1 MARYRMRALMAASS
15 IGLLIGASAGAAY
28 LGGRLARDASN
39 AREAAHLMQVADAN
53 GGEVSSVLASDG
65 ARFNPSAMA
74 IANRFAA
81 YGRSAN
87 GQNSLANQ
95 TLAALRTTTDIRS
108 QHATVLRASFST
120 SDLKGPLNA
129 DTLISDHPVRAAAA
143 MVFKAHSQNDADCL
157 TQAVYY
163 EARGEGVDGMR
174 AVAQVILN
182 RVRHPA
188 FPKTICNVVYQG
200 AMHGTSCQFSFVCN
214 GAMGN
219 RVEPGAW
226 RRARDVAG
234 AALEGYVMKSVGTAT
249 HFHTLTVDPMWSG
262 TMIRVATVGGHA
274 FYQFRGRGARINGLD
289 SVSPSADMPMIQAAA
304 DVLPADG
311 GDTAAAPVK
320 ATAPAAPA
328 APVATPIAA
337 NMGNAQL
344 INALQRV
351 DTTNRADTAPKPVQL
366 AARITGK
373 PAEAVVNAL
382 TQSQPA
388 APQASTTGAAPAK
401 GAAQ

>member
-1 MARYRMRALMAASS
+1 
-15 IGLLIGASAGAAY
+15 
-28 LGGRLARDASN
+28 
-39 AREAAHLMQVADAN
+39 MQVADAN

-74 IANRFAA
+74 IASRFAA
-81 YGRSAN
+81 YGHAAN
-87 GQNSLANQ
+87 GQNPLANQ

-108 QHATVLRASFST
+108 QHATVLRASFAAA
-120 SDLKGPLNA
+120 DLKGPLGA

-143 MVFKAHSQNDADCL
+143 MVFKAHSQTDADCL

-200 AMHGTSCQFSFVCN
+200 ALRGTSCQFSFVCN

-219 RVEPGAW
+219 RVEPSAW

-249 HFHTLTVDPMWSG
+249 HFHTLTVDPMWSA
-262 TMIRVATVGGHA
+262 TMVRVATVGGHA
-274 FYQFRGRGARINGLD
+274 FYQFRGRGAHINGLD

-304 DVLPADG
+304 DILPADG
-311 GDTAAAPVK
+311 GDTMAPVK
-320 ATAPAAPA
+320 AAAPA
-328 APVATPIAA
+328 ASATPVATPIAA
-337 NMGNAQL
+337 NTGNAQL

-351 DTTNRADTAPKPVQL
+351 DIATRVDAAPKPVQL
-366 AARITGK
+366 TARITGK

-388 APQASTTGAAPAK
+388 APAASTAGTAPAR

>member
-39 AREAAHLMQVADAN
+39 AKEAARLMQVADTN
-53 GGEVSSVLASDG
+53 GGEVSSVLASEG

-74 IANRFAA
+74 IASRFAA

-87 GQNSLANQ
+87 GQNSLASQ

-108 QHATVLRASFST
+108 QHATVLRANFTT
-120 SDLKGPLNA
+120 SDLKGPLGS

-200 AMHGTSCQFSFVCN
+200 ALHGTSCQFSFVCN
-214 GAMGN
+214 GAMGA
-219 RVEPGAW
+219 RVEPTAW

-249 HFHTLTVDPMWSG
+249 HFHTLSVDPMWSA
-262 TMIRVATVGGHA
+262 TMVRVATVGGHA

-289 SVSPSADMPMIQAAA
+289 SVSPSGDMPMIQAAA

-311 GDTAAAPVK
+311 GDTAPAQA
-320 ATAPAAPA
+320 APAAPA
-328 APVATPIAA
+328 TPVATPIAA
-337 NMGNAQL
+337 NTGTANAQL
-344 INALQRV
+344 ISALQRV
-351 DTTNRADTAPKPVQL
+351 DTTNRVDTAPKTVQL
-366 AARITGK
+366 TARITGK

-382 TQSQPA
+382 TQPQPA
-388 APQASTTGAAPAK
+388 AQAPATAAGTPAK

>member
-1 MARYRMRALMAASS
+1 M
-15 IGLLIGASAGAAY
+15 
-28 LGGRLARDASN
+28 
-39 AREAAHLMQVADAN
+39 
-53 GGEVSSVLASDG
+53 
-65 ARFNPSAMA
+65 
-74 IANRFAA
+74 
-81 YGRSAN
+81 
-87 GQNSLANQ
+87 
-95 TLAALRTTTDIRS
+95 RTTTDIRS
-108 QHATVLRASFST
+108 QHATVLRANYT
-120 SDLKGPLNA
+120 TEGLKGPLNA

-143 MVFKAHSQNDADCL
+143 MIFKAHSQNDADCL

-200 AMHGTSCQFSFVCN
+200 ALHGTSCQFSFVCN

-219 RVEPGAW
+219 RVESSAW
-226 RRARDVAG
+226 RRARDIAG

-249 HFHTLTVDPMWSG
+249 HFHTLSVDPMWSA
-262 TMIRVATVGGHA
+262 TMVRVATVGGHA
-274 FYQFRGRGARINGLD
+274 FYQFRGRSAHINGLD

-311 GDTAAAPVK
+311 GDTIVPV
-320 ATAPAAPA
+320 AAPAAPA
-328 APVATPIAA
+328 TPVASTAA
-337 NMGNAQL
+337 NVQL
-344 INALQRV
+344 ISALQRV
-351 DTTNRADTAPKPVQL
+351 DTTNRFEQAPKPVQL

-382 TQSQPA
+382 TQMPSSPA
-388 APQASTTGAAPAK
+388 TTPVAVTAPAR
-401 GAAQ
+401 GVAQ

>member
-28 LGGRLARDASN
+28 LGGRLAHDASN

-65 ARFNPSAMA
+65 ARFNPSAMS
-74 IANRFAA
+74 IASRFAT
-81 YGRSAN
+81 YGHTAN
-87 GQNSLANQ
+87 GQNPLATQ
-95 TLAALRTTTDIRS
+95 TLAALRTTNDVRS
-108 QHATVLRASFST
+108 QHDTVVRTSFT
-120 SDLKGPLNA
+120 LKGPLNA

-200 AMHGTSCQFSFVCN
+200 ALHGTSCQFSFICN

-219 RVEPGAW
+219 RVEPSAW

-234 AALEGYVMKSVGTAT
+234 AALEGYVMRSVGTAT
-249 HFHTLTVDPMWSG
+249 HFHTLRVDPMWSA
-262 TMIRVATVGGHA
+262 TMVRVATVGGHA
-274 FYQFRGRGARINGLD
+274 FYQFRGRGAHINGTD

-311 GDTAAAPVK
+311 GDVAAPVQ
-320 ATAPAAPA
+320 APA
-328 APVATPIAA
+328 APVATPVATTA
-337 NMGNAQL
+337 GNAQL

-351 DTTNRADTAPKPVQL
+351 DTSSHLDQAQKPVQL

-382 TQSQPA
+382 TQQQPA
-388 APQASTTGAAPAK
+388 AVVASTAPAK
-401 GAAQ
+401 GMAQ

>member
-28 LGGRLARDASN
+28 LGGRLAKNASN
-39 AREAAHLMQVADAN
+39 AKEAARLMQVADAN
-53 GGEVSSVLASDG
+53 GGEVSSVLASEG

-74 IANRFAA
+74 IANRFAT
-81 YGRSAN
+81 YGRTAN
-87 GQNSLANQ
+87 GQNPLANQ

-108 QHATVLRASFST
+108 QHATVLRASFT
-120 SDLKGPLNA
+120 TQALKGPLNA
-129 DTLISDHPVRAAAA
+129 DSLISDHPVRAAAA
-143 MVFKAHSQNDADCL
+143 MVFKAHSQNDSDCL

-214 GAMGN
+214 GAMAS
-219 RVEPGAW
+219 RVESSAW
-226 RRARDVAG
+226 RRARDVAS

-249 HFHTLTVDPMWSG
+249 HFHTLRVDPMWSG

-289 SVSPSADMPMIQAAA
+289 GVSPSAEVPMIQAAA
-304 DVLPADG
+304 DVMPADG
-311 GDTAAAPVK
+311 GDAAPVQATPA
-320 ATAPAAPA
+320 ATAPAP
-328 APVATPIAA
+328 ATPIASNA
-337 NMGNAQL
+337 GNVQL
-344 INALQRV
+344 ISALQRV
-351 DTTNRADTAPKPVQL
+351 DTTNRVDQAQKPVQL

-373 PAEAVVNAL
+373 PAEAVVTAL
-382 TQSQPA
+382 NQQPQA
-388 APQASTTGAAPAK
+388 APATPAAPAK

>member
-28 LGGRLARDASN
+28 LGGRLARDAGN
-39 AREAAHLMQVADAN
+39 AREAARLMQVADAN
-53 GGEVSSVLASDG
+53 GGEVSSVLALDG

-74 IANRFAA
+74 IASRFAA

-87 GQNSLANQ
+87 GQNPMATQ
-95 TLAALRTTTDIRS
+95 TLAALRTTNDVRS
-108 QHATVLRASFST
+108 QHATVLRASLT
-120 SDLKGPLNA
+120 QTLKGPLNA
-129 DTLISDHPVRAAAA
+129 DALLSDHPVRAAAA

-200 AMHGTSCQFSFVCN
+200 ALHGTSCQFSFVCN

-219 RVEPGAW
+219 RVESSAW

-249 HFHTLTVDPMWSG
+249 HFHTLRVDPMWSA
-262 TMIRVATVGGHA
+262 TMVRVATVGGHA
-274 FYQFRGRGARINGLD
+274 FYQFRGRGAHINGLD
-289 SVSPSADMPMIQAAA
+289 GVSPSVDTPMIQAAA

-311 GDTAAAPVK
+311 GDTPAAIQ
-320 ATAPAAPA
+320 AAPA
-328 APVATPIAA
+328 PAVVTPIASTA
-337 NMGNAQL
+337 GDTQL
-344 INALQRV
+344 IAALQRV
-351 DTTNRADTAPKPVQL
+351 DTTTRIDQAQKPVQL

-373 PAEAVVNAL
+373 PAEAVVTAL
-382 TQSQPA
+382 TQQQPSVSA
-388 APQASTTGAAPAK
+388 VNAVAK

>member
-39 AREAAHLMQVADAN
+39 AKEAARLMQVADTN
-53 GGEVSSVLASDG
+53 GGEVSSVLASEG

-81 YGRSAN
+81 YGHSTA
-87 GQNSLANQ
+87 GQNAMTTQS
-95 TLAALRTTTDIRS
+95 LAALRITNDIRS
-108 QHATVLRASFST
+108 QHTAVLRASYT
-120 SDLKGPLNA
+120 QALKGPLEA
-129 DTLISDHPVRAAAA
+129 GTLMSDHPVRAAAA
-143 MVFKAHSQNDADCL
+143 MVFKAHTQNDADCL

-188 FPKTICNVVYQG
+188 FPKTICGVVYQG
-200 AMHGTSCQFSFVCN
+200 ALHGTSCQFSFVCN

-219 RVEPGAW
+219 RVESWSW
-226 RRARDVAG
+226 RRARDVAS

-249 HFHTLTVDPMWSG
+249 HFHTLTVDPMWSA
-262 TMIRVATVGGHA
+262 TMVRVATVGGHA
-274 FYQFRGRGARINGLD
+274 FYQFRGRSAHINGID
-289 SVSPSADMPMIQAAA
+289 GVSPSADMPMIQAAA

-311 GDTAAAPVK
+311 GDTAPAQATPV
-320 ATAPAAPA
+320 ANTPAAPA
-328 APVATPIAA
+328 PVAA
-337 NMGNAQL
+337 NTANVQL
-344 INALQRV
+344 ISALQRV
-351 DTTNRADTAPKPVQL
+351 DTSNRIDQVQKPVQL

-373 PAEAVVNAL
+373 PAEAVVTAL
-382 TQSQPA
+382 TQQL
-388 APQASTTGAAPAK
+388 PQAPSTTGAAVAK

>member
-39 AREAAHLMQVADAN
+39 AKEAARLMQVADSN
-53 GGEVSSVLASDG
+53 GGEVSSVLASEG

-81 YGRSAN
+81 YGRTAN
-87 GQNSLANQ
+87 GQNPMATQ

-108 QHATVLRASFST
+108 QHVAVLRASYT
-120 SDLKGPLNA
+120 QALKGPLEA
-129 DTLISDHPVRAAAA
+129 GSLMSDHPVRAAAA
-143 MVFKAHSQNDADCL
+143 MVFKAHTQNDADCL

-163 EARGEGVDGMR
+163 EARGEGIDGMR

-188 FPKTICNVVYQG
+188 FPKTICGVVYQG
-200 AMHGTSCQFSFVCN
+200 ALHGTSCQFSFVCN

-219 RVEPGAW
+219 RVESWAW
-226 RRARDVAG
+226 RRARDVAS
-234 AALEGYVMKSVGTAT
+234 AALEGYVMKTVGTAT
-249 HFHTLTVDPMWSG
+249 HFHTLTVDPMWSA
-262 TMIRVATVGGHA
+262 TMVRVATVGGHA
-274 FYQFRGRGARINGLD
+274 FYQFRGRASHINGLD

-311 GDTAAAPVK
+311 GDTAPAQAAPS
-320 ATAPAAPA
+320 APAPSA
-328 APVATPIAA
+328 PIAA
-337 NMGNAQL
+337 NAGNVQL
-344 INALQRV
+344 ISALQRV
-351 DTTNRADTAPKPVQL
+351 DTTSRVDQGQKPVQL

-373 PAEAVVNAL
+373 PAEAVVTAL
-382 TQSQPA
+382 TQQQPQGTPA
-388 APQASTTGAAPAK
+388 AAALPAR

>member
-65 ARFNPSAMA
+65 ARFNPTAMS
-74 IANRFAA
+74 IASRFAT
-81 YGRSAN
+81 YGHTAN
-87 GQNSLANQ
+87 GLNPLATQ
-95 TLAALRTTTDIRS
+95 TLAALRTTNDVRW
-108 QHATVLRASFST
+108 QHDTVVRASFA
-120 SDLKGPLNA
+120 LKGPLNA

-200 AMHGTSCQFSFVCN
+200 ALRGTSCQFSFICN

-219 RVEPGAW
+219 RVEPSAW

-234 AALEGYVMKSVGTAT
+234 AALEGYVMRSVGTAT
-249 HFHTLTVDPMWSG
+249 HFHTLRVDPIWSA
-262 TMIRVATVGGHA
+262 TMVRVATVGGHA
-274 FYQFRGRGARINGLD
+274 FYQFRGRGAHINGTD

-311 GDTAAAPVK
+311 GDVAAPVQ
-320 ATAPAAPA
+320 APA
-328 APVATPIAA
+328 APVATPVATTA
-337 NMGNAQL
+337 GNAQL

-351 DTTNRADTAPKPVQL
+351 DTSSRLDQAQKPVQL

-382 TQSQPA
+382 TQQQPA
-388 APQASTTGAAPAK
+388 AVLASTAPAK
-401 GAAQ
+401 GMVQ